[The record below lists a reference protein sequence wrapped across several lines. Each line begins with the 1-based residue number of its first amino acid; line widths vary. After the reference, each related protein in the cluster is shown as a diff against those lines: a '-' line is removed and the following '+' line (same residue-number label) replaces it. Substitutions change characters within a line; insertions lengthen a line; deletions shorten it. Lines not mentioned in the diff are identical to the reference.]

1 MTYNKIRNRAI
12 RDALG
17 RRIEDFAR
25 RYRPGSPTVVL
36 IPGGMGSQLDRSQ
49 RRYRGKAG
57 APLERYDPVW
67 MDYGIL
73 FDNDALELEMTNA
86 ERDVGDHIII
96 PDGPL
101 DFFVN
106 AYDGTK
112 QFFEVDCG
120 WNYICFGYDWR
131 RPITEWSSY
140 LEYFLKRLN
149 ARVKQ
154 IKGEFPLP
162 TTTLLCH
169 SMGGLVATAF
179 LHRLANSTRYQSS
192 EFDKWL
198 YRVVTVATPFYGTST
213 HIRRYYK
220 GQSAL
225 NWIYGAT
232 TVARIA
238 GSLPG
243 PYILMFLDRMTYQRD
258 GSELNKSK
266 FPLKRYPMREAGNE
280 DVEVDP
286 YGSTATTRYPL
297 WVQSSYLRKAK
308 EIRSRIT
315 NRLPDEIA
323 ERVFHIRSGL
333 VTMPIEQVWRSVNG
347 SAFNPDR
354 NSHPIH
360 KSSKELGPGDGTVP
374 AWSARLASTPLA
386 NVYNLTQARQH
397 TDLAE
402 HRETLEVVAW
412 LMEHGELPGEGRVH
426 ARGKQLGV
434 AKAPRQQMNAWL
446 SDVMEGK
453 WLETIYGCLRE
464 RCGSGLWGSLTC
476 ASLGSQETC
485 SCCAWCCYF
494 PCRVQ

>member
-1 MTYNKIRNRAI
+1 MTYNKVRNRAI

-17 RRIEDFAR
+17 RRIEHFAR
-25 RYRPGSPTVVL
+25 GYRPGSPTVVL

-49 RRYRGKAG
+49 RRYREDMK
-57 APLERYDPVW
+57 APLEHYDPVW

-86 ERDVGDHIII
+86 ERDLGDHIII

-112 QFFEVDCG
+112 HFFEVDNG

-140 LEYFLKRLN
+140 LKYFLKRMN
-149 ARVKQ
+149 ARVRQ
-154 IKGEFPLP
+154 LKGEFPLP

-169 SMGGLVATAF
+169 SMGGLVAMAF
-179 LHRLANSTRYQSS
+179 LHRLTSSTRY
-192 EFDKWL
+192 EPAEIDKWL

-225 NWIYGAT
+225 NWIYGMPT
-232 TVARIA
+232 IARIA
-238 GSLPG
+238 GSLSG
-243 PYILMFLDRMTYQRD
+243 PYILMFLDRTTYQRD

-266 FPLKRYPMREAGNE
+266 YPLNRYPMRQAGNE
-280 DVEVDP
+280 KVEIDP
-286 YGSTATTRYPL
+286 YGTVAKSRYPI
-297 WVQSSYLRKAK
+297 WVQHSYLKKAK
-308 EIRSRIT
+308 EIRKRIT
-315 NRLPDEIA
+315 GQLPDEVAKRI
-323 ERVFHIRSGL
+323 FHIRSGL

-347 SAFNPDR
+347 AAYDPDR
-354 NSHPIH
+354 DSYPIQ
-360 KSSKELGPGDGTVP
+360 KSSRQLGPGDGTVP

-386 NVYNLTQARQH
+386 NVYNLTRARQH
-397 TDLAE
+397 ADLAE

-412 LMEHGELPGEGRVH
+412 LVEHGKLPGAGMVH
-426 ARGKQLGV
+426 TQGKRLGA
-434 AKAPRQQMNAWL
+434 AKASRRKMNAWL
-446 SDVMEGK
+446 GDVVGGQMARNDVR
-453 WLETIYGCLRE
+453 LSE
-464 RCGSGLWGSLTC
+464 RGVWKRFIGESNLC
-476 ASLGSQETC
+476 
-485 SCCAWCCYF
+485 
-494 PCRVQ
+494 